1 MQKQLIQAIK
11 AGPEPLDDELFLAIF
26 EIEDTIEQ
34 QKFIEAARAKCREV
48 KRLRE
53 FNNLLNVWKEKNA
66 QNKRQQGSNKT
77 RFTDG
82 PLVLNCGDWI
92 ANDTGVYKN
101 EINGRGIP
109 YKITACPHPI
119 LPVERLVNIEDGI
132 ERVRLMFFKDKK
144 WQSITVT
151 NSTISNKQK
160 IIELADRGVMVT
172 SETAKNLVAYLQD
185 VKSLNMAD
193 TEEGKAIPLYRS
205 INRLGWVENDF
216 VPYQEDI
223 RYDGDK
229 SYESLYGYV
238 TQVGDKEKWFA
249 LAKEV
254 RENLIVRLL
263 LDASLASVLIERVGA
278 LPFVFHLWGTTSFG
292 KTVSLMVAMSVWGNP
307 EIGCLTRS
315 MDATIVG
322 LVRSAAFLYN
332 LPYGADEM
340 QQIKNKW
347 MDHDTLIMKITEGQ
361 DRTRGTKDGV
371 ETLKRW
377 RNCFIFT
384 GEEPITSERS
394 GGGAKNRVIEIEVE
408 EQLYKSG
415 FEVANTVR
423 ENYGWAGKEFVDNVR
438 EMSNDDLKNRY
449 KVYMDLILNECDT
462 TDKQA
467 LSMALIL
474 LADELSCKS
483 IFSEEKPLSVDD
495 IKPYLSS
502 ARKVDTS
509 ERAYSITSGWV
520 TSNQNEFAIEELDG
534 KCIMPNGKVHGK
546 ISNNKEFVDILKT
559 DLQNF
564 LQENGFSYDAVIGK
578 WREKGYIDVF
588 KNGKSQKPINTHNV
602 SIGAIKKT
610 SCVRLRLS
618 SESTGKVND
627 WIEESEQTQLF

>member
-77 RFTDG
+77 KFTDG
-82 PLVLNCGDWI
+82 PLMLNCGDWI

-144 WQSITVT
+144 WQSITVA

-160 IIELADRGVMVT
+160 IVELADRGVMVT

-216 VPYQEDI
+216 VPYQKDI

-254 RENLIVRLL
+254 RKNLIVRLL

-423 ENYGWAGKEFVDNVR
+423 ENYGWAGKEFIKLLQLVSI
-438 EMSNDDLKNRY
+438 EELQIRY
-449 KVYMDLILNECDT
+449 KVLMEQILNECDA

-467 LSMALIL
+467 GSMALVLIADHIAAVNL
-474 LADELSCKS
+474 FNEKTLEVSDIMQFLRSAQTVDTAERAFGQVISWIAVNGNRFIKGKIEPAGELWGKVNADGSVDVITDELKKHLR
-483 IFSEEKPLSVDD
+483 EE
-495 IKPYLSS
+495 
-502 ARKVDTS
+502 
-509 ERAYSITSGWV
+509 
-520 TSNQNEFAIEELDG
+520 
-534 KCIMPNGKVHGK
+534 
-546 ISNNKEFVDILKT
+546 
-559 DLQNF
+559 
-564 LQENGFSYDAVIGK
+564 GFEYDAVIRK
-578 WREKGYIDVF
+578 WYEKGYVEQYTVKGKPGYSHPTRLGSTRPRCTHIYPEGKPLGVEIDEEPPEEF
-588 KNGKSQKPINTHNV
+588 
-602 SIGAIKKT
+602 
-610 SCVRLRLS
+610 
-618 SESTGKVND
+618 
-627 WIEESEQTQLF
+627 IEQDNLF